1 MFGIAAATGADPT
14 ATGYSFAKCAGTAMP
29 YPVPAENLR
38 AYPDTL
44 TPVFINHI
52 GRHGARYLSSPKY
65 TKALLRELDR
75 ADSLRT
81 ITREGKMLRSL
92 CRLVESKTAGRWG
105 ALDSLGMAEQ
115 RGIASRTLATFPAL
129 FDGTKVGA
137 ISSYVP
143 RCIASMDEFTHQLAR
158 LN

>member
-1 MFGIAAATGADPT
+1 MFGFGVAGAADPT
-14 ATGYSFAKCAGTAMP
+14 ATNYNFAKCAGSAMP
-29 YPVPAENLR
+29 YPTPTANLR
-38 AYPDTL
+38 SYPDSL

-52 GRHGARYLSSPKY
+52 GRHGARFLSSSKY

-92 CRLVESKTAGRWG
+92 CRLVDRNTAGRWG
-105 ALDSLGMAEQ
+105 ALDSVGIAEQ
-115 RGIASRTLATFPAL
+115 RGIASRTLAVFPML

-143 RCIASMDEFTHQLAR
+143 RCIASMDEFTPQR
-158 LN
+158 